1 MSFKIEYSH
10 LKCNRR
16 KKAHA
21 SNVNTQEVETRGLEI
36 QDHNSLNSEFEADL
50 VYIRPC
56 IKK

>member
-1 MSFKIEYSH
+1 MM
-10 LKCNRR
+10 KCNRR